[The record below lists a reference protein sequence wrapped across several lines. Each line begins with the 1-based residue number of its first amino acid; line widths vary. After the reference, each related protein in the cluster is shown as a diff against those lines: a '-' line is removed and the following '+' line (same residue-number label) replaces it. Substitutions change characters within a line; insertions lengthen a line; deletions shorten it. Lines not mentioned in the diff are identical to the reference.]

1 MRKHRIAVV
10 VCLLLAIL
18 VGIPAESTLANAVTP
33 FLAEYPVP
41 GKPQAVAVESPNRVW
56 FTLPEANL
64 IGRLVVTSTT
74 QFAVTTFP
82 VPTAASQPYD
92 LKVAGGYVWFTQ
104 RTGNKIGR
112 LQPTTGVITEYE
124 IDSPGSEPTGIAVLA
139 GASTNVWFTQRT
151 ANQLGRLV
159 ITGTTTSTMYE
170 YPLPAAFPNAYPQ
183 DVAIYG
189 ADSIWFT
196 APGVGRVGEFKPSLV
211 GGFFDPFMMLSLP
224 GGGEPWSISTGSGSL
239 AVWFTDRG
247 GNRLGALFP
256 TTLQN
261 FFLYSLP
268 KSDSNPYD
276 VVVRQGRIWFTQETG
291 RRVGEVNAQS
301 GAIYEYGVGAT
312 LRGLDVDANGH
323 VWFAEHGANKIGEW
337 RPPYFYRVMLPLV
350 LRAYP

>member
-41 GKPQAVAVESPNRVW
+41 GKPQAVAVEAPNRVW

-112 LQPTTGVITEYE
+112 LQPTTGVITEYP
-124 IDSPGSEPTGIAVLA
+124 IPTSGSEPTGIAVLA

-211 GGFFDPFMMLSLP
+211 GGMFNPFEMLLS
-224 GGGEPWSISTGSGSL
+224 GGEPWSIATGGGSL
-239 AVWFTDRG
+239 AVWFTDRS
-247 GNRLGALFP
+247 GNRLGAYYP
-256 TTLQN
+256 QTISN
-261 FFLYSLP
+261 FFWYPLP
-268 KSDSNPYD
+268 ANNSNPYD
-276 VVVRQGRIWFTQETG
+276 VLVRQGRIWFTQETG